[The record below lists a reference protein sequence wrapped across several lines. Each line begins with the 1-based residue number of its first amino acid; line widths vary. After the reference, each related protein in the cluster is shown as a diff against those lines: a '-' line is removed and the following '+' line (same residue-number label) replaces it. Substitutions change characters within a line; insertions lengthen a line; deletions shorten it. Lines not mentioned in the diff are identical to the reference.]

1 MKRLLCLLSF
11 LLLANLSVF
20 AADWERLCKDGYR
33 VIEKTSIYGEFN
45 GCEYGKYYKLSN
57 GLTFKCEEY
66 EYMYEYN
73 PDVFILQ
80 NNYGRLKVIIGN
92 EEIDGSLYR

>member
-1 MKRLLCLLSF
+1 MKNFLF
-11 LLLANLSVF
+11 LLNVLLITNLSVF
-20 AADWERLCKDGYR
+20 AANWEKLCKDGYR
-33 VIEKTSIYGEFN
+33 VIDKTSIQGKFE
-45 GCEYGKYYKLSN
+45 GCEYGQYYKFSN

-66 EYMYEYN
+66 EYMNEYN

-80 NNYGRLKVIIGN
+80 NNYGRLKVIIEN

>member
-1 MKRLLCLLSF
+1 MKKILLICSLIILI
-11 LLLANLSVF
+11 NLSVY
-20 AADWERLCKDGYR
+20 AVNWEDLCKDGYR
-33 VIEKTSIYGEFN
+33 VIEKTSIYGEFK

-66 EYMYEYN
+66 EYMNEYN
-73 PDVFILQ
+73 PDVYILQ
-80 NNYGRLKVIIGN
+80 NNYGNLKVIIED